1 MSYTDRIWSYSTR
14 QSFFNSS
21 DGIQNYGY
29 SVVAGVVDIDVTC
42 PNYPPARLGVAV
54 HELVHQW
61 GLPDILSSAGDYDV
75 MGNMWGSFNDQEN
88 VAMGAVS
95 KYFMNWLDVIEITSN
110 TTVSIEP
117 SCTSNKVYM
126 ITHNLPDGEF
136 FLVRSTCSICIFGSP
151 NLTEYRP

>member
-14 QSFFNSS
+14 QTFFNSS

-42 PNYPPARLGVAV
+42 PDYPPARLGVAV

-95 KYFMNWLDVIEITSN
+95 KYFMNWLDAIEITSN
-110 TTVSIEP
+110 TTVSVEP

-126 ITHNLPDGEF
+126 ITHNLPHGEF
-136 FLVRSTCSICIFGSP
+136 FLVCSICSICIFGSP
-151 NLTEYRP
+151 NLTECRP